1 MKNPQSWL
9 RRTART
15 NSIRLFVVTAVTAM
29 VLTAAFWKPVARS
42 GAFQGREQLS
52 GRILIENRTQS
63 IEVVSAE
70 RSESSVHISLK
81 NNSNKAVDGLQ
92 MRLGDVAVQTEFLD
106 TDITFP
112 AGSVHEETYPNQQ
125 DSTNRGITIL
135 CVTFEDGS
143 SEGDQ
148 KYLKQIRDKR
158 FGETMQ
164 TQRALVLINQ
174 ALTRSNVNIDNLEK
188 LNRDIS
194 SLPVRDDDYSDN
206 YDILL
211 GLQDR
216 RALLISQIESVRRR
230 QAVAGT
236 SGAHDLIELKQR
248 LNRNIKQ

>member
-1 MKNPQSWL
+1 MKHLHSWI

-15 NSIRLFVVTAVTAM
+15 NSIRLLVGSAVTAM
-29 VLTAAFWKPVARS
+29 VLTAAFWKPAARS

-52 GRILIENRTQS
+52 GRILVENKTQS

-70 RSESSVHISLK
+70 RSEGSVHISLK

-92 MRLGDVAVQTEFLD
+92 IRVGDVAVQTEFLD

-112 AGSVHEETYPNQQ
+112 AGSLHEETYPTQQ

-143 SEGDQ
+143 SEGHQ
-148 KYLKQIRDKR
+148 KYIKQIKDTR

-164 TQRALVLINQ
+164 TQRALVLIDQ

-194 SLPVRDDDYSDN
+194 SLPVRDDDYRDN

-216 RALLISQIESVRRR
+216 RALLVSQIEGVRRR
-230 QAVAGT
+230 QALAGT
-236 SGAHDLIELKQR
+236 SVAHDLIELKQR